1 MIIVHNNTTSI
12 RNRIMPNVYKVDV
25 TSINSV
31 SYQPWPGI
39 HPANEMMYMHIGVLI
54 VTTKQMKEST

>member
-12 RNRIMPNVYKVDV
+12 RNRIMPSVYKVDV

-31 SYQPWPGI
+31 SCQLWLGI
-39 HPANEMMYMHIGVLI
+39 HPANTMMYMHIGVLI
-54 VTTKQMKEST
+54 VTTKQMKEAT

>member
-25 TSINSV
+25 ISTNPV
-31 SYQPWPGI
+31 SCQLWPEI
-39 HPANEMMYMHIGVLI
+39 YAVNTKMYLNIGVLI
-54 VTTKQMKEST
+54 VTTKQMKELT